1 MLKQSF
7 WAEITLKLEMFLT
20 IDFNT
25 IQGVLNISSN
35 SEKLK
40 TLDFKTFQRV
50 QLFPIVYRPNNFRG

>member
-7 WAEITLKLEMFLT
+7 WAEITLKLEMLLT

-50 QLFPIVYRPNNFRG
+50 FPIVYRPNNFRG